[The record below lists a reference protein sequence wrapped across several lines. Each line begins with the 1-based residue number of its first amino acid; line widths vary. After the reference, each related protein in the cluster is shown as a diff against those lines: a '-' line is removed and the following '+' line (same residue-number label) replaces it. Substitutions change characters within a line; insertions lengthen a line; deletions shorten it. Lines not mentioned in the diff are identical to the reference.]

1 MSHWF
6 DEQLRER
13 MRKDRDRFDMAFCSL
28 ASVIM
33 GDRFG
38 ERFQNDRQ
46 RVKNAVDEVLRY
58 FLIPLTTVPDTAED
72 LDAYL
77 DFALRPTGVM
87 KRRVRLTGAWYRDA
101 IGPMLGSLKS
111 GEVIALLPLPFSGY
125 EYIDPFTG
133 ERQRVT
139 RARAE
144 LMDDDAYCFYRP
156 FPASRMGI
164 GDLLKYMAAALSA
177 GDMALYTGVSLLV
190 TLFGLLTPAV
200 NRLLF
205 GTVIPS
211 GNQSYLLP
219 TLGMLVAFAIGTAM
233 LSTTRNFLS
242 RRITTRIQL
251 AVEPAAMARMLLL
264 PATFFKQYSSGELAS
279 RLAALSNLCDQL
291 VNAVTGTLLSA
302 ILSLIYLFQI
312 GSFAGALVG
321 PAMLLVLAQVLL
333 NMLAAWAGLKH
344 ERASMAVGAKLG
356 GLVFALFSGIQKIK
370 LTGSE
375 KRGFAKWAELY
386 QKQAKMTYAPPRIL
400 RYVSVTNMALT
411 LVGTLAFYYI
421 AVQNKVSVSDYMA
434 FSVSYGMIGAALLS
448 LTTLTTTFA
457 SVKPQLEM
465 AEPILAAV
473 PETDEGKTVLD
484 NVSGAI
490 ELSHVSFRYDENG
503 PDLLSDVSLKIKPHE
518 YVAIVGRTGCG
529 KSTLMRLMMGFEN
542 PRKGAI
548 YYDNID
554 LSRIDLRSLR
564 RRIGVVIQNG
574 KLFAGDIFSNIAI
587 ANPALTLSDAWEIA
601 RLSGLDQDISD
612 MPMGMY
618 TVITEGGGGLSGG
631 QRQRLM
637 IARALAAKPR
647 ILMLDE
653 ATSALDNITQKQVAD
668 SLAALKCTRVVIAHR
683 LSTIRECDRI
693 IVLDGGRI
701 VESGTFEELLGQ
713 RGAFYEL
720 ASRQLLEST
729 EAASATNVY

>member
-1 MSHWF
+1 M
-6 DEQLRER
+6 
-13 MRKDRDRFDMAFCSL
+13 
-28 ASVIM
+28 
-33 GDRFG
+33 
-38 ERFQNDRQ
+38 
-46 RVKNAVDEVLRY
+46 
-58 FLIPLTTVPDTAED
+58 PDDAED

-87 KRRVRLTGAWYRDA
+87 KRSVRLTGAWYRDT
-101 IGPMLGSLKS
+101 IGPMLGTLKT

-133 ERQRVT
+133 DRRHVT
-139 RARAE
+139 RARAAQIDGE
-144 LMDDDAYCFYRP
+144 AFCFYRP
-156 FPASRMGI
+156 FPAARMGVK
-164 GDLLKYMAAALSA
+164 DLLRYMASSLSA
-177 GDMALYTGVSLLV
+177 GDMAMYAGVSLLV

-211 GNQSYLLP
+211 GNRAYLLP
-219 TLGMLVAFAIGTAM
+219 TLIMLVAFAIGTAM
-233 LSTTRNFLS
+233 LATTRNFLS
-242 RRITTRIQL
+242 RRVTTRIQL
-251 AVEPAAMARMLLL
+251 AVEPAAMARLLLL
-264 PATFFKQYSSGELAS
+264 PATFFKDYSSGELAS
-279 RLAALSNLCDQL
+279 RLAALSNLCDQI

-312 GSFAGALVG
+312 GAFAGALVA
-321 PAMLLVLAQVLL
+321 PALLLVLAQVLL
-333 NMLAAWAGLKH
+333 NLLAAWAGLRH
-344 ERASMAVGAKLG
+344 ERASMAVSAKLS

-375 KRGFAKWAELY
+375 KRGFSKWAELY
-386 QKQAKMTYAPPRIL
+386 QKQARLTYAPPRIL
-400 RYVSVTNMALT
+400 RYTSVLNMTIT
-411 LVGTLAFYYI
+411 LIGTLAFYLI
-421 AVQNKVSVSDYMA
+421 AIAGKVSVADYMA
-434 FSVSYGMIGAALLS
+434 FSASYGMIGAALLS
-448 LTTLTTTFA
+448 LTDLTATFA

-465 AEPILAAV
+465 AAPILAAE
-473 PETDEGKTVLD
+473 PETDEGKTVLS

-490 ELSHVSFRYDENG
+490 ELSHVSFRYDESG
-503 PDLLSDVSLKIKPHE
+503 PDLLRDVSLKIKPHE

-529 KSTLMRLMMGFEN
+529 KSTLMRLMMGFEV

-548 YYDNID
+548 YYDNVD
-554 LSRIDLRSLR
+554 LSRLDLRSLR

-574 KLFAGDIFSNIAI
+574 RLFAGDIFSNIAI
-587 ANPALTLSDAWEIA
+587 ANPSLTLTEAWDIA
-601 RLSGLDQDISD
+601 RLSGLDQDIAD

-618 TVITEGGGGLSGG
+618 TMITEGGGGLSGG

-637 IARALAAKPR
+637 IARALAGKPR
-647 ILMLDE
+647 VLMLDE

-701 VESGTFEELLGQ
+701 AESGTFEELLALH
-713 RGAFYEL
+713 GAFYEL
-720 ASRQLLEST
+720 ASRQLLESG
-729 EAASATNVY
+729 EAVASGNVY

>member
-1 MSHWF
+1 MGHWF

-13 MRKDRDRFDMAFCSL
+13 MRKDRDRFDMAFCGL

-33 GDRFG
+33 GERFG

-46 RVKNAVDEVLRY
+46 RVTNAVDEVLRY
-58 FLIPLTTVPDTAED
+58 FRIALNPVPDDVPD

-77 DFALRPTGVM
+77 DYALRPTGVM
-87 KRRVRLTGAWYRDA
+87 KRRVKLSGLWYRDA

-133 ERQRVT
+133 KRQRVT
-139 RARAE
+139 RKHAA
-144 LMDDDAYCFYRP
+144 LIDDDAYCFYRP
-156 FPASRMGI
+156 FPPSRMGV
-164 GDLLKYMAAALSA
+164 GDLLRYMAASLSV
-177 GDMALYTGVSLLV
+177 GDMALLGGVSLLI
-190 TLFGLLTPAV
+190 TLMGLLTPMV
-200 NRLLF
+200 NKLLF

-211 GNQSYLLP
+211 GKTAYLLP
-219 TLGMLVAFAIGTAM
+219 TLIMLVAFAVGTAM
-233 LSTTRNFLS
+233 LNTSRNFLS
-242 RRITTRIQL
+242 RRVTTRIQL
-251 AVEPAAMARMLLL
+251 AVEPAAMARLLLL
-264 PATFFKQYSSGELAS
+264 PATFFKVYNSGELSS
-279 RLAALSNLCDQL
+279 RLSALSNLCDQL

-302 ILSLIYLFQI
+302 LLSLIYLFQI
-312 GSFAGALVG
+312 NTFAGELVA
-321 PAMLLVLAQVLL
+321 PAMLLVLLQVLL
-333 NMLAAWAGLKH
+333 NMVAAWVGLKH
-344 ERASMAVGAKLG
+344 ERTAMAVSAKLG
-356 GLVFALFSGIQKIK
+356 GLVYALFTGIQKIK
-370 LTGSE
+370 LTGAE

-386 QKQAKMTYAPPRIL
+386 QKQAKMNYAPPRFL
-400 RYVSVTNMALT
+400 RYASVINMTLT
-411 LVGTLAFYYI
+411 LLGTLLFYYI
-421 AVQNKVSVSDYMA
+421 AVTRGISVSNYMA
-434 FSVSYGMIGAALLS
+434 FSASYGMIGAALLS
-448 LTTLTTTFA
+448 LTDLTATFA

-465 AEPILAAV
+465 AAPILEAV
-473 PETDEGKTVLD
+473 PENDVGKTVLA

-490 ELSHVSFRYDENG
+490 ELSHVSFRYDESG
-503 PDLLSDVSLKIKPHE
+503 PDLLSDISLKIKAHE

-529 KSTLMRLMMGFEN
+529 KSTLMRLLMGFET

-548 YYDNID
+548 YYDNVD

-587 ANPALTLSDAWEIA
+587 ANPALTLSEAWEIA
-601 RLSGLDQDISD
+601 RLSGLDQDIAA

-618 TVITEGGGGLSGG
+618 TMVTEGGGGLSGG

-653 ATSALDNITQKQVAD
+653 ATSALDNITQKQVAE
-668 SLAALKCTRVVIAHR
+668 SLAGLKCTRLVIAHR

-693 IVLDGGRI
+693 LVLEGGRI
-701 VESGTFEELLGQ
+701 VENGTFDELLAL

-720 ASRQLLEST
+720 ASRQLLEAG
-729 EAASATNVY
+729 EAVGAANVY

>member
-13 MRKDRDRFDMAFCSL
+13 MRKDRDRFDMAFCGL

-58 FLIPLTTVPDTAED
+58 FRIPLTTVPDTAED

-101 IGPMLGSLKS
+101 IGPMLGSLKT

-139 RARAE
+139 RARAA

-164 GDLLKYMAAALSA
+164 ADLLRYMAAALSA
-177 GDMALYTGVSLLV
+177 GDMALYAGVSLLV
-190 TLFGLLTPAV
+190 TLFGLFTPAV

-302 ILSLIYLFQI
+302 VLSLIYLFQI

-333 NMLAAWAGLKH
+333 NMLAAWAGLRH
-344 ERASMAVGAKLG
+344 ERTSMAVGAKLG
-356 GLVFALFSGIQKIK
+356 GLVFAMFSGIQKIK

-400 RYVSVTNMALT
+400 RYVSVINMALT
-411 LVGTLAFYYI
+411 LMGTLVFYYV
-421 AVQNKVSVSDYMA
+421 AVQSKVSVSDYMA

-448 LTTLTTTFA
+448 LTSLTATFA

-465 AEPILAAV
+465 AEPILAAQ

-503 PDLLSDVSLKIKPHE
+503 PDLLNDVSLKIKPHE

-587 ANPALTLSDAWEIA
+587 SNPALTLSDAWEIA

-701 VESGTFEELLGQ
+701 VENGTFDELLNQ

>member
-1 MSHWF
+1 
-6 DEQLRER
+6 
-13 MRKDRDRFDMAFCSL
+13 
-28 ASVIM
+28 M
-33 GDRFG
+33 GERFG

-58 FLIPLTTVPDTAED
+58 FRIPLVPVPETAED

-77 DFALRPTGVM
+77 DYALRPAGVM
-87 KRRVRLTGAWYRDA
+87 KRRVRLSGAWHREA

-125 EYIDPFTG
+125 AYIDPFTG
-133 ERQRVT
+133 ETRRVT
-139 RARAE
+139 RARAA
-144 LMDDDAYCFYRP
+144 LIDDDAFCFYRP
-156 FPASRMGI
+156 FPPSRMSVK
-164 GDLLKYMAAALSA
+164 DLLRYMVASLSA
-177 GDMALYTGVSLLV
+177 GDLALYAGVSLLM
-190 TLFGLLTPAV
+190 TLFGLVTPAV

-205 GTVIPS
+205 GTVIP
-211 GNQSYLLP
+211 GGHNAYLLP
-219 TLGMLVAFAIGTAM
+219 TLVMLVAFAIGTAM
-233 LSTTRNFLS
+233 LGTTRNFLS

-251 AVEPAAMARMLLL
+251 AVEPAAMARLLLL
-264 PATFFKQYSSGELAS
+264 PPTFFKPYSSGELAS

-302 ILSLIYLFQI
+302 LLSLIYLFQI

-321 PAMLLVLAQVLL
+321 PAMLLVLMQVLL
-333 NMLAAWAGLKH
+333 NLLAAWAGLKH
-344 ERASMAVGAKLG
+344 ERAAMAVGAKLS

-375 KRGFAKWAELY
+375 KRSFAKWAELY
-386 QKQAKMTYAPPRIL
+386 RQQAKLTYAPPRML
-400 RYVSVTNMALT
+400 RYASVMSMTLT
-411 LVGTLAFYYI
+411 LAGTLAFYVI
-421 AVQNKVSVSDYMA
+421 AVQNKLSVGDYMA
-434 FSVSYGMIGAALLS
+434 FSASYGMIGAALLS
-448 LTTLTTTFA
+448 LTDLTATFA

-465 AEPILAAV
+465 AAPILAAE

-490 ELSHVSFRYDENG
+490 ELSHVSFRYDESG
-503 PDLLSDVSLKIKPHE
+503 PDLISDVSLKIKPHA

-529 KSTLMRLMMGFEN
+529 KSTLLRLMMGFET

-548 YYDNID
+548 YYDNVD

-574 KLFAGDIFSNIAI
+574 RLFAGDIYANIAI
-587 ANPALTLSDAWEIA
+587 SNPALTLSEAWDIA
-601 RLSGLDQDISD
+601 RLSGLDQDIAD

-668 SLAALKCTRVVIAHR
+668 SLAALKCTRIVVAHR

-693 IVLDGGRI
+693 IVLEGGRI
-701 VESGTFEELLGQ
+701 AEDGTFDELIAR

-720 ASRQLLEST
+720 ASRQLLD
-729 EAASATNVY
+729 SAMDVGAQNVY